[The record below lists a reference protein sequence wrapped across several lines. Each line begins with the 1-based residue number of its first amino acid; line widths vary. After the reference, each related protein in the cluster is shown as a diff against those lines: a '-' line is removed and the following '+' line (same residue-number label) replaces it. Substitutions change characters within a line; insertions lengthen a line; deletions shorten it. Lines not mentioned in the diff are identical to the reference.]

1 MKLKFDKD
9 MFEKH
14 VEVFKDNNG
23 RNPYIICSSETKEC
37 FPKNIYSG
45 INTICLPT
53 GDYYVS
59 TKLSGEPKE
68 PPKKTYDTW
77 CGCKV
82 FIDDDLPCGEV
93 ILA

>member
-1 MKLKFDKD
+1 MKLKFDKE

-14 VEVFKDNNG
+14 VEVFRDGNG
-23 RNPYIICSSETKEC
+23 RNPYIICSSQTKEC

-45 INTICLPT
+45 INTICIPSDCWIDT
-53 GDYYVS
+53 R
-59 TKLSGEPKE
+59 LSGEPKE

-77 CGCKV
+77 YGCKV
-82 FIDDDLPCGEV
+82 FIDDDLAYGEV